1 MPSIAKNFAY
11 NILLNLSRVVL
22 PLITAPYVSRILEP
36 DGIGINGFAN
46 TYVTYF
52 VLVALLGI
60 PTYGIREVAKVSD
73 SKEKM
78 SEFVSQ
84 MMTIAIVCTLVVTVI
99 FIVSV
104 FLIPQLA
111 ENYAI
116 ILVAGTALYF
126 APFQIDWFFQGVEKF
141 DFITKR
147 TLAIRIVSIIC
158 IFLFIKEKSDLL
170 LYVAI
175 GALGGVVGNIWSY
188 FALRKYGVKVKFSL
202 RNARKHLKPLMILFS
217 SSVAIS
223 VYVLLDTV
231 MLGFI
236 SNYSQVGYYT
246 NATFI
251 TRTLLMF
258 ITSLA
263 AVVIPRLSQ
272 YARDKNIAE
281 IETIV
286 RKSFSII
293 SFLAIPMVV
302 GIFCSAADFS
312 TLFFGKEFLGVAWP
326 LAITSLLLI
335 AIGYNNITGVQILI
349 GMGFDKLFL
358 KAVLIGAGL
367 NVVLN
372 LILIPFYGAI
382 GASIASVSAETLILF
397 ITYLFV
403 RRCTDVHIT
412 RILPD
417 ILKSLV
423 GCIVFLPLY
432 YLTSLYLT
440 GWGALCAFIL
450 LGALSYFAIEMLMK
464 HSFMGLTKPII
475 NKILHR

>member
-11 NILLNLSRVVL
+11 NTLLNLSRVVL

-36 DGIGINGFAN
+36 DGVGINGFAN

-60 PTYGIREVAKVSD
+60 PTYGIREVAKISD

-84 MMTIAIVCTLVVTVI
+84 MMTIAIVCTLVVTIV
-99 FIVSV
+99 FIASV

-116 ILVAGTALYF
+116 LLVAGTALYF

-147 TLAIRIVSIIC
+147 TLAIRVVSIIC

-175 GALGGVVGNIWSY
+175 GALGGVLGNIWSY
-188 FALRKYGVKVKFSL
+188 FALRKFGVRVKFSL

-217 SSVAIS
+217 SSIAIS

-236 SNYSQVGYYT
+236 SNYSEVGYYT
-246 NATFI
+246 NATYI
-251 TRTLLMF
+251 TRTLVIL

-263 AVVIPRLSQ
+263 AVVIPKLSQ
-272 YARDKNIAE
+272 HARDKNIAE
-281 IETIV
+281 IETLV

-293 SFLAIPMVV
+293 SFLAIPMVI

-312 TLFFGKEFLGVAWP
+312 TLFFGAEFLGVAWP
-326 LAITSLLLI
+326 LAITSLLFI
-335 AIGYNNITGVQILI
+335 AIGYNTITGGTILI
-349 GMGFDKLFL
+349 GLGFDKLFL
-358 KAVLIGAGL
+358 KAVLAGAGF

-372 LILIPFYGAI
+372 LILIPFYGAV
-382 GASIASVSAETLILF
+382 GAAIASVSAETLILF

-403 RRCTDVHIT
+403 RKHTEVRISGIFPDVAKALI
-412 RILPD
+412 
-417 ILKSLV
+417 
-423 GCIVFLPLY
+423 GCLLFLPIY
-432 YLTSLYLT
+432 YLTTIYLN
-440 GWGALCAFIL
+440 GWGALCSFIL
-450 LGALSYFAIEMLMK
+450 LGAFSYFALELLMK
-464 HSFMGLTKPII
+464 HSFIGLSKPIV